1 MESLSST
8 TPVTPFSVTAIPG
21 SSFPFFGLPP
31 PVSIDSPTLPN
42 FSSVATLGSPNVTN
56 LVIIKLGSVQDYLTW
71 RTQFTLYYFPQAYR
85 DFIDHILLGLQKKY
99 ETLVGIITHSPGH
112 LSLEELHRK
121 LLLHE
126 QRLQRFKELDSP
138 IMHQAFAAHSVST
151 PTQDS
156 GSQFDCGR
164 GRGQSSSRSRG
175 RGGKGRDFGGRG

>member
-1 MESLSST
+1 MHRRYIDASQAKSIELKLQLT
-8 TPVTPFSVTAIPG
+8 T
-21 SSFPFFGLPP
+21 LRKDDNM
-31 PVSIDSPTLPN
+31 SIDQHLRNAKKIVDSLT
-42 FSSVATLGSPNVTN
+42 TTN
-56 LVIIKLGSVQDYLTW
+56 SLVPSQ
-71 RTQFTLYYFPQAYR
+71 

-151 PTQDS
+151 PTQDF
-156 GSQFDCGR
+156 GSQFGSGR
-164 GRGQSSSRSRG
+164 GRGRSSSRSRG
-175 RGGKGRDFGGRG
+175 RGGKGCGFGGRV